1 MYNCVVVYMSG
12 NKCICMYVCMYVCMV
27 MINTILS
34 FPQRFFSSLAE
45 KIKALEDI
53 EDKIKREF
61 LIKSGNGS
69 SSEVGHLFLCMYVC
83 MYVCMFV

>member
-1 MYNCVVVYMSG
+1 MSE
-12 NKCICMYVCMYVCMV
+12 NKCVCMYVCMV

-61 LIKSGNGS
+61 LIKSGNCS

-83 MYVCMFV
+83 MYVCVYECQ